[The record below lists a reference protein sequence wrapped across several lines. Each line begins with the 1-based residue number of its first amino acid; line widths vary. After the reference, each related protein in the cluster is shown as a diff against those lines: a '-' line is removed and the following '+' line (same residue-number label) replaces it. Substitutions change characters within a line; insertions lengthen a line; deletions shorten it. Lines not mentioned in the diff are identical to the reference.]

1 LDPARCGCEEFT
13 VEAVRF
19 DTYYRY
25 EDLTR
30 LLHDYAARYPEL
42 ARLQSI
48 GRSFEGRDIWL
59 VTITRFATGADERKP
74 ALWLDANIHSAE
86 LVASAAA
93 LRLIDHLLAGYGTQ
107 PEVTRCLESRVFYIC
122 PRVNPD
128 GAEWALA
135 DVPKL
140 IRSSTRP
147 YPFEESPVGG
157 LITEDIDGDGRILTM
172 RIADP
177 TGPWKVCPEEPRLL
191 VRREPT
197 ETGGTYYRLLP
208 EGRIENYDG
217 CTITVQP
224 RRENLDLNRNF
235 PGRWRGEHEQPGAGR
250 YPISEPEVHAL
261 VDFIARHRNICAGI
275 ALHSYSGALLRPY
288 SYQADEQMPVED
300 LWAFQKIG
308 ERGQALTGYPAV
320 SAYHDFRYHPQQV
333 ITGAMDD
340 WLYEELG
347 LFAWTVEIWSPQRQA
362 GIGDYKFIDWY
373 REHPLAD
380 DLKLLAWSDTV
391 LEGKGY
397 IDWYPWE
404 HPQLGPV
411 ELGGWNPLYSFWNP
425 PPRLLPAEIDRLPG
439 WLVWHNLISPRL
451 ELRESGAQALSP
463 DTFRVWCV
471 VQNTGWLPT
480 DVTRHAR
487 DRKLVRGV
495 VCEIELPEGAALFG
509 TDPRRVLG
517 QLEGRSGKPSSP
529 AGWAGQATDV
539 TDDRL
544 RVEWLVRGAPGM
556 TLRLTARHDRAGT
569 VEAAVSL

>member
-1 LDPARCGCEEFT
+1 
-13 VEAVRF
+13 VEAARF

-25 EDLTR
+25 DDLTR
-30 LLHDYAARYPEL
+30 LLHGYVANYPGL

-48 GRSFEGRDIWL
+48 GTSFEGRDIWL
-59 VTITRFATGADERKP
+59 VTITRFATGSDTGKP
-74 ALWLDANIHSAE
+74 ALWVDANIHSAE

-93 LRLIDHLLAGYGTQ
+93 LRLIDQLLTGYDTD
-107 PEVTRCLESRVFYIC
+107 PEVTRCLDSRAFYIC
-122 PRVNPD
+122 PRANPD

-135 DVPKL
+135 DIPKL

-147 YPFEESPVGG
+147 YPFEETPVGG
-157 LITEDIDGDGRILTM
+157 LVTGDIDGDGRILTM

-177 TGPWKVCPEEPRLL
+177 DGPWKVCPEEPRLL

-197 ETGGTYYRLLP
+197 ETGGDYYRLLP
-208 EGRIENYDG
+208 EGRLENYDG
-217 CTITVQP
+217 STITLQA

-235 PGRWRGEHEQPGAGR
+235 PGRWRGEHEQQGAGH
-250 YPISEPEVHAL
+250 YPTSEPEVRAL
-261 VDFIARHRNICAGI
+261 VDFVAGHRNVCAGI

-308 ERGQALTGYPAV
+308 EQGQALTGYPAI
-320 SAYHDFRYHPQQV
+320 SAFHEFRYHPQKV

-347 LFAWTVEIWSPQRQA
+347 LFAWTVEIWSPQHQA

-380 DLKLLAWSDTV
+380 DLKLLAWSDSV
-391 LEGKGY
+391 LQGKGY
-397 IDWYPWE
+397 IDWYAWE

-425 PPRLLPAEIDRLPG
+425 PPHMLQQEIDRLPR

-451 ELRESGAQALSP
+451 ELRQSGAEPVSP

-480 DVTRHAR
+480 DLTRHAR
-487 DRKLVRGV
+487 DHKLVRGV
-495 VCEIELPEGAALFG
+495 LCEIELPEGATLIG
-509 TDPRRVLG
+509 DTPRRLLG

-529 AGWAGQATDV
+529 SGWAGQAADI

-544 RVEWLVRGAPGM
+544 RVEWLVRGSSGM
-556 TLRLTARHDRAGT
+556 ALRLVAKHDRAGT
-569 VEAAVSL
+569 VEATLTL

>member
-1 LDPARCGCEEFT
+1 M
-13 VEAVRF
+13 EAARF

-25 EDLTR
+25 DDLTR

-42 ARLQSI
+42 AHLQSI
-48 GRSFEGRDIWL
+48 GKSFEGRDIWL
-59 VTITRFATGADERKP
+59 ITITRFATGSDGSKP
-74 ALWLDANIHSAE
+74 ALWVDANIHSAE

-93 LRLIDHLLAGYGTQ
+93 LRLIDYLLTGYGTD
-107 PEVTRCLESRVFYIC
+107 PEVARCLETRTFYIC
-122 PRVNPD
+122 PRANPD

-135 DVPKL
+135 DSPKL

-147 YPFEESPVGG
+147 YPFDEMPVGG
-157 LITEDIDGDGRILTM
+157 LVTEDIDGDGRILTM
-172 RIADP
+172 RVADP
-177 TGPWKVCPEEPRLL
+177 NGPWKICEEEPRLL
-191 VRREPT
+191 VRREPA

-208 EGRIENYDG
+208 EGHVENYDG
-217 CTITVQP
+217 STISLQA

-235 PGRWRGEHEQPGAGR
+235 PGRWRGEHEQAGAGC
-250 YPISEPEVHAL
+250 YPTSEPEVHAL
-261 VDFIARHRNICAGI
+261 VDFVAQHKNICAGI

-308 ERGQALTGYPAV
+308 ERGQTLTGYPAV
-320 SAYHDFRYHPQQV
+320 SAFHDFRYHPQQV

-347 LFAWTVEIWSPQRQA
+347 VFAWTVEIWSPQRQA

-380 DLKLLAWSDTV
+380 DLKLLAWSDTA
-391 LEGKGY
+391 LEGQGY

-425 PPRLLPAEIDRLPG
+425 PPRLLRQEIDRLPG
-439 WLVWHNLISPRL
+439 WLLWHNLISPRL
-451 ELRESGAQALSP
+451 EVRESGVQALSP

-480 DVTRHAR
+480 DLTRHAR

-495 VCEIELPEGAALFG
+495 VCEIDLPDSAALIG
-509 TDPRRVLG
+509 ADPRRVMG

-544 RVEWLVRGAPGM
+544 RVEWLVRGASGM
-556 TLRLTARHDRAGT
+556 NVHLSAKHDRAGI
-569 VEAAVSL
+569 VEVTLTL